1 MCFSLNTSVTCA
13 SSHLICHNIFP
24 FSSCD
29 ALQADC
35 SLPSVKSGNVEK
47 VNKRKGRTET
57 LNCIMAI
64 MLERCISLQLAE
76 RRMRLWLLMSLRGG
90 TCVETKGCAC
100 RPYQTPPPTPPLL
113 PSPERDRPR
122 AERRSLPG
130 GVIRLGPKSPAGR
143 PVCDWRRPSPALV
156 TGWHLWQAGD
166 SFSRQVH

>member
-1 MCFSLNTSVTCA
+1 MPLLISSVT
-13 SSHLICHNIFP
+13 IFP
-24 FSSCD
+24 FFPVFPPCD
-29 ALQADC
+29 VPQAEC
-35 SLPSVKSGNVEK
+35 SLASVKSGRREEEGN
-47 VNKRKGRTET
+47 KGRARTEM

-64 MLERCISLQLAE
+64 MPERYVSPQLAE
-76 RRMRLWLLMSLRGG
+76 QRMRPRLLMSRRGGG

-100 RPYQTPPPTPPLL
+100 RPYQTPCTRPLAAS